1 MNRSSSAA
9 TIVNDEV
16 VGVHITIARTQRP
29 NAELDYIILTI
40 DGMEVYLPL
49 QDAIAVGEELVRAA
63 GEDMEGDC
71 GSVN

>member
-1 MNRSSSAA
+1 MNSSCSAA

-16 VGVHITIARTQRP
+16 VGVDISITRTQRP

-40 DGMEVYLPL
+40 NGMEVYLPL

-63 GEDMEGDC
+63 GEDMEGHYA
-71 GSVN
+71 SIK